1 MAATCRTAS
10 AATLNGAASL
20 MESDVMKT
28 HSLDEAIN
36 AIGQLYCDHHVR
48 PKGPVR
54 RVTAELEV
62 VHTGEQPAVYIRYST
77 PVTVDA
83 WYFPNLLRIMSA
95 SSGAANVVQNHQSSS
110 WRAGQTMP
118 LSPGKDTILDFD
130 RAFAQTS
137 LRVDVSRLEAM
148 CTRWLGHPLD
158 GPIQFALQPSS
169 ETFEKAW
176 QDTMRLVLSFGSMSQ
191 RLPNGAAASL
201 DDFLLS
207 LMLRGHPHNFSSELA
222 SPVRAATPRLVAA
235 AEQLLRGR
243 AESRVTVPDIA
254 SELGVSVR
262 CLQLGFRE
270 SRQTT
275 LSAFLRQVRLE
286 AAHRAPT
293 EATPSVSVTDVALQ
307 SGFAHMGRFNAAY
320 KAAFSEPPHMTLRR
334 SRR

>member
-1 MAATCRTAS
+1 
-10 AATLNGAASL
+10 

-36 AIGQLYCDHHVR
+36 TIGQLYCAHRVM

-54 RVTAELEV
+54 NVTAELEV
-62 VHTGEQPAVYIRYST
+62 MRAGEQPAVYIRYST

-83 WYFPNLLRIMSA
+83 GYFPNLLLMMSA

-137 LRVDVSRLEAM
+137 LRVDVARLEAM
-148 CTRWLGHPLD
+148 CARWLGHPLD
-158 GPIQFALQPSS
+158 RPIQFALQPLS
-169 ETFEKAW
+169 EAFEKAW
-176 QDTMRLVLSFGSMSQ
+176 HDTMRLVLSFGSTSQ
-191 RLPNGAAASL
+191 RIPNAAAASL

-207 LMLRGHPHNFSSELA
+207 LILHGHPHNFSGELA
-222 SPVRAATPRLVAA
+222 SPVRASTPRLVAA
-235 AEQLLRGR
+235 AEQLLRER
-243 AESRVTVPDIA
+243 AEERVTMSDIA

-262 CLQLGFRE
+262 SLQLGFRE
-270 SRQTT
+270 SRKTT
-275 LSAFLRQVRLE
+275 PSAFLRQVRLE
-286 AAHRAPT
+286 VAHRALT
-293 EATPSVSVTDVALQ
+293 EAAPSVSVMDVALE
-307 SGFAHMGRFNAAY
+307 SGFAHMGRFSAVY
-320 KAAFSEPPHMTLRR
+320 KAAFGETPHMTLRR